1 MLSKVLYLM
10 VFGALGGF
18 LAWLVTEPF
27 TSDDIRRSVD
37 WTALSLYGA
46 VSGGLIGGMI
56 GFATG
61 LAWGTPLHMLR
72 GALLGAAVGLLG
84 GTIGV
89 VIGQILYAVLVE
101 SLPVV
106 GLIVGR
112 ILGWSAFGALVGLAE
127 GVVAR
132 SPRRM
137 YQGLLG
143 GAIGGALGGALFDFL
158 AFTVGTVFGLA
169 LRAEGEVGAPSRAVA
184 LVLLG
189 AGIGLFI
196 GLIELVA
203 RQAWVRV
210 LYGAREG
217 KDYPIDRSGAII
229 GRDELADVP
238 LRGDPTV
245 APRHAEIQIQGGAY
259 LLVPHA
265 ETRVNG
271 QPVQTPVELDDGDQ
285 IQIGSFR
292 MVFQLRVGEAVSR
305 PKDVVRSPLPPPPPV
320 PAGACPYCGL
330 RPDPITG
337 ACACTPVAAP
347 VSSPAT
353 TAQSGAPTLV
363 GLEGALA
370 GQRITVPPTGLTIGR
385 EQDNTLIIPDP
396 AVSRHHAR
404 IAIEGGEVVLYD
416 LGSTN
421 GTFVNNMR
429 ITRHALRRGDVVRL
443 GGTSFRVE

>member
-37 WTALSLYGA
+37 WTALGLYGA
-46 VSGGLIGGMI
+46 ASGGFIGGMI

-72 GALLGAAVGLLG
+72 GALLGAGIGVVGG
-84 GTIGV
+84 MVGV
-89 VIGQILYAVLVE
+89 VIGQILFAVFIAE
-101 SLPVV
+101 MPVV
-106 GLIVGR
+106 GQIVGR
-112 ILGWSAFGALVGLAE
+112 ILGWGAFGAMIGLAE

-158 AFTVGTVFGLA
+158 ALTVGTVFGLA

-196 GLIELVA
+196 GLIELIA

-245 APRHAEIQIQGGAY
+245 ALRHAEIQIQGGAY
-259 LLVPHA
+259 VLIPHA
-265 ETRVNG
+265 ETRVNNQLVHG
-271 QPVQTPVELDDGDQ
+271 PVELNDGDQ
-285 IQIGSFR
+285 IQVGGFR
-292 MVFQLRVGEAVSR
+292 MVFQLRAGEAVSR
-305 PKDVVRSPLPPPPPV
+305 PRDGARSPLPPPPPV
-320 PAGACPYCGL
+320 PAGACPYCGM

-347 VSSPAT
+347 SPSPAP
-353 TAQSGAPTLV
+353 AVQGGALTLV
-363 GLEGALA
+363 GLEGTLA
-370 GQRITVPPTGLTIGR
+370 GQRIPIPPTGLTIGR

-396 AVSRHHAR
+396 SVSRHHAR
-404 IAIEGGEVVLYD
+404 IAVEGGETVLYD

-421 GTFVNNMR
+421 GTFVNTMR
-429 ITRHALRRGDVVRL
+429 ITRHVLRRGDVVRF
-443 GGTSFRVE
+443 GGASFRVE